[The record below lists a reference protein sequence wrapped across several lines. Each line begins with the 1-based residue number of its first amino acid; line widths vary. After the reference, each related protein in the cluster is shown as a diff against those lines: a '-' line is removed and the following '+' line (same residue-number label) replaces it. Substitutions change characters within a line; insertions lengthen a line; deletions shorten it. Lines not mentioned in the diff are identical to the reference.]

1 MPSLA
6 TVRASNASWKPSY
19 PPVGVFV
26 GGTSGI
32 GEGIVEAFARHTK
45 GNAHILIVGRN
56 RAAATAIFAR
66 IEKPPA
72 PDLTREFFECDL
84 SLIAN
89 AKRTAAAIV
98 ARFPRVNFVF
108 ITAGLVSLNGLDVTN
123 EGVDSQIAAMYYSKW
138 ALTDG
143 LLPALHAARVAG
155 EDARVAAV
163 HTAGRG
169 GPIDFDD
176 LGLAKCLT
184 GGMSGMQA
192 MVSQLASYQDLMA
205 EGFAERNPD
214 ISFTHAF
221 PGLVDTPLLRKSPS
235 TMLRAMYYVR
245 YLVFPGLLWS
255 GKSVAQCGEYQLHG
269 LLQAKPG
276 ASRTGENGDDIGL
289 GGKDDAHWEEGK
301 QALWAHT
308 EKIVSEI

>member
-6 TVRASNASWKPSY
+6 IVRTSNASWKPSY

-26 GGTSGI
+26 GGPSGI

-45 GNAHILIVGRN
+45 GNAHILI
-56 RAAATAIFAR
+56 
-66 IEKPPA
+66 KA
-72 PDLTREFFECDL
+72 PTPELTREFFECDL

-98 ARFPRVNFVF
+98 ARFPRVSFVF
-108 ITAGLVSLNGLDVTN
+108 MTAGYVSSNPLDITS
-123 EGVDSQIAAMYYSKW
+123 EGVDSRVAAMYYSKW
-138 ALTDG
+138 ALMHG
-143 LLPALHAARVAG
+143 LLPALRAAKAAG
-155 EDARVAAV
+155 EDARVAV

-169 GPIDFDD
+169 VPIDLDN
-176 LGLAKCLT
+176 LGLGKCLDS
-184 GGMSGMQA
+184 GMSGMRA
-192 MVSQLASYQDLMA
+192 MIAQIASYQDLMA
-205 EGFAERNPD
+205 EVRTTLAPRRIAPPLNEIGGVQSFAERNPE
-214 ISFTHAF
+214 ISFTHRF
-221 PGLVDTPLLRKSPS
+221 PGLVDTPLLHKSPS
-235 TMLRAMYYVR
+235 TMFRAIAK
-245 YLVFPGLLWS
+245 LVT
-255 GKSVAQCGEYQLHG
+255 QCGECQLYA

-276 ASRTGENGDDIGL
+276 ASRTGENGDDVRL